1 MYGEEQYSIW
11 YYLLWKIYE
20 EALGNIVVF
29 LSLMS
34 YSRRVF
40 HTAKRS
46 RRRCS
51 VPARMMSHKL
61 WTVGKILQYCL
72 WYNKCI
78 HLKLR
83 LEEKAKCLG
92 IIAVCG
98 PPELVGYQARES
110 VFQWFRQVGVV

>member
-1 MYGEEQYSIW
+1 MEKNSILYGIISCGKFI
-11 YYLLWKIYE
+11 KKHF
-20 EALGNIVVF
+20 GNIVVF

-46 RRRCS
+46 RWRCS
-51 VPARMMSHKL
+51 VHAGMMSHKL
-61 WTVGKILQYCL
+61 WTVGMILQYCL

-98 PPELVGYQARES
+98 PPGLIGYQARES
-110 VFQWFRQVGVV
+110 ICVLVI